1 MLSFSVNSAL
11 ENKVFFLANKK
22 MKLVLVGVGNK
33 YQFVNVENEQEV
45 ILVSIDVSA
54 IFIKSS
60 FVENTKPFIYSISNE
75 NTNSELFNLCVKT
88 NEKITSYA
96 STEQQLKI
104 FIDSSYIE
112 FTIQNEGLVLRSD
125 KYLSLDSDRN
135 SLQMMKF

>member
-45 ILVSIDVSA
+45 ILVSIDESA

>member
-1 MLSFSVNSAL
+1 MLSFSVNPGL
-11 ENKVFFLANKK
+11 ENKVLFLANKK
-22 MKLVLVGVGNK
+22 MKLAIVGVGNK

-45 ILVSIDVSA
+45 ILVNIDESA

-104 FIDSSYIE
+104 FIDSSYLE

>member
-1 MLSFSVNSAL
+1 MLSFSVNLAL
-11 ENKVFFLANKK
+11 ENKVLFLANKK
-22 MKLVLVGVGNK
+22 MKLALVGVGNK

-45 ILVSIDVSA
+45 ILISIDESA

-60 FVENTKPFIYSISNE
+60 FVENTKPFVYSISNE